1 MFLLDVNV
9 LIALIV
15 PTHVFHARAEAWFTV
30 VRAQGWATCPIT
42 ELGVLRILSNPR
54 LPNSVGSP
62 AVAAEML
69 AILKAGPGHEFWPD
83 DVSVFD
89 RSVWDASKL
98 LTSGQVTDSYL
109 LALAAS
115 RDGKLATFD
124 VRLNT
129 TAVQNGSTALYLIP

>member
-9 LIALIV
+9 LIALIE
-15 PTHVFHARAEAWFTV
+15 PTHVFHARAEAWFTT

-42 ELGVLRILSNPR
+42 ELAVLRILSNPKM
-54 LPNSVGSP
+54 PNSVGSP

-69 AILKAGPGHEFWPD
+69 AVLKAGPGHVFWPD
-83 DVSVFD
+83 DVSVLD
-89 RSVWDASKL
+89 RTAWDVTKL

-115 RDGKLATFD
+115 KGGKLATFD
-124 VRLNT
+124 VRLNPR
-129 TAVQNGSTALYLIP
+129 AVRNGAEMLHLIP